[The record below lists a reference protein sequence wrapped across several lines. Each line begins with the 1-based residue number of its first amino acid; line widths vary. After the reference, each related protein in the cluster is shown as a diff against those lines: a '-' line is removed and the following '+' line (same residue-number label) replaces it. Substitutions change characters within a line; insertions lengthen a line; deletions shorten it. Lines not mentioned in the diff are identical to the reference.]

1 MMSPT
6 FLKSYRKYISYF
18 LLFGLVIAVVSS
30 FASYF
35 YFYNFSEKL
44 VEQRIKFQ
52 FERAESASRFFI
64 EDTKRKISSLSES
77 QVAEQYATSPIN
89 QYLLKLEDSMLNIVR
104 SSSNIYQLRYLD
116 EYGDEIVKIEKIQ
129 RLDAEVSI
137 KKTETRDLQN
147 KYKRYYFQK
156 TKGMHRGDYYISH
169 LDLNNENG
177 RIEVPYKPTLRVSTP
192 VFDTKKNTFKG
203 IVIANMD
210 ASYMLRILTKSSE
223 LDLYLADKEGFIL
236 SASEPDL
243 NWSRYT
249 RSGYTIRS
257 ELGQKYEHIRQNGD
271 PSIQMFDMSGIFNN
285 GEGLKLVAK
294 PSEKLY
300 STLARDAIQS
310 SFFTLLVVMLVAIP
324 LGAYISYTPSKNAFE
339 LQRITKTNQLYANII
354 DQHVPIVDTDLE
366 GYITRCNDAICT
378 LSGYKRRELIGKHSS
393 IFQTDEAQPK
403 DFSVMWRELND
414 GRSWKG
420 EFHNK
425 SKSGQSFWVSSYII
439 PKYNDDGEKIGYISV
454 STDITDKKNLER
466 YSEKDTLTG
475 LFNRSKINR
484 ILDIEQQ
491 RTQRYSIPFTLL
503 LIDVDHFKAINDN
516 YGHLIGDEV
525 LKEVSNLFRFNIRQ
539 TDYVGRWGGEEFIV
553 VCPQTEI
560 EEGKYVAEK
569 LCTLIAQFDF
579 EKVGQVTVS
588 IGVSVFES
596 GSGLSQVLDS
606 ADQNLYEAKESGRN
620 RVVSDVD
627 KYKVLHFPGHDQT

>member
-1 MMSPT
+1 MSPT

-44 VEQRIKFQ
+44 IEQRIKFQ

-77 QVAEQYATSPIN
+77 QVAEEYATSPIN
-89 QYLLKLEDSMLNIVR
+89 KNLLKLEDAMLNIVR
-104 SSSNIYQLRYLD
+104 SSSNIYQFRYLD
-116 EYGDEIVKIEKIQ
+116 AYGDEIVKIEKIN
-129 RLDAEVSI
+129 RLGGEISI
-137 KKTETRDLQN
+137 QNTNIRDLQN

-156 TKGMHRGDYYISH
+156 TKGLHHGDYYISH
-169 LDLNNENG
+169 LDLNSENG
-177 RIEVPYKPTLRVSTP
+177 KIEIPYKATLRVSTP
-192 VFDTKKNTFKG
+192 VFNTNNNEFKG

-210 ASYMLRILTKSSE
+210 ATYMLSILTKSSE

-236 SASEPDL
+236 SASDPDL

-249 RSGYTIRS
+249 GSGYTIRS
-257 ELGQKYEHIRQNGD
+257 ELGQKQDQIRSND
-271 PSIQMFDMSGIFNN
+271 HSSIQIFDMSGIFNN
-285 GEGLKLVAK
+285 GEGLTLIAK

-300 STLARDAIQS
+300 NILTRDAIES
-310 SFFTLLVVMLVAIP
+310 SLFTLLIVVLVAIP
-324 LGAYISYTPSKNAFE
+324 LGAFISYTPSKNAFE

-354 DQHVPIVDTDLE
+354 DQHVPIIDTDLE

-393 IFQTDEAQPK
+393 IFQTDETQPK
-403 DFSVMWRELND
+403 DFSDMWQELND

-425 SKSGQSFWVSSYII
+425 MKSGQSFWVSSYII
-439 PKYNDDGEKIGYISV
+439 PKYNDDGTKIGYISV

-475 LFNRSKINR
+475 LYNRSKINR
-484 ILDIEQQ
+484 ILDTEQQ
-491 RTQRYSIPFTLL
+491 RTQRYSIPFCL
-503 LIDVDHFKAINDN
+503 LIIDIDHFKAINDN
-516 YGHLIGDEV
+516 YGHLVGDEV
-525 LKEVSNLFRFNIRQ
+525 LREVSNLFKFNIRQ

-553 VCPQTEI
+553 ICPQTEI
-560 EEGKYVAEK
+560 EEGIIVAEK
-569 LCTLIAQFDF
+569 LCQLVAKFNF
-579 EKVGQVTVS
+579 SKVEQLTIS
-588 IGVSVFES
+588 IGVSAYEPNAK
-596 GSGLSQVLDS
+596 LSQALDS
-606 ADQNLYEAKESGRN
+606 ADQNLYVAKESGRN
-620 RVVSDVD
+620 RVVSDID
-627 KYKVLHFPGHDQT
+627 KYKVLHFPNHEQT